1 MIPAQGFRFEE
12 YQRKD
17 HKDTDR
23 DHFLDDLELEH
34 IEGAAGGIASYFIGW
49 HHQRVLQ
56 QGNAPADED
65 RWEQANVLELEMSV
79 PGNRHKGVGCNEQ

>member
-12 YQRKD
+12 YQGKD
-17 HKDTDR
+17 HKNTDG
-23 DHFLDDLELEH
+23 DYLLDDLELEH
-34 IEGAAGGIASYFIGW
+34 IKRPSGGIASYFIRR

-65 RWEQANVLELEMSV
+65 GGDEANVLELEMPV
-79 PGNRHKGVGCNEQ
+79 PSNRHKGVGGNQQ

>member
-12 YQRKD
+12 YQCEN
-17 HKDTDR
+17 HKNTDG
-23 DHFLDDLELEH
+23 DDFLDDLELEH
-34 IEGAAGGIASYFIGW
+34 VEGPSGSVASYFIGR

-65 RWEQANVLELEMSV
+65 GGDQANVLEFEMPV
-79 PGNRHKGVGCNEQ
+79 PGNGHKGVGRNQQ